1 MVILN
6 GKSLTVEDVVRV
18 ANRQERVQIS
28 PKAIVEM
35 VASRKSVEKAMN
47 SSQPVYALNTGVGLL
62 ADIRLNESELEQMQI
77 NLVRSHCCGVG
88 EPLPK
93 AAVRGM
99 MLIRAN
105 VLAKGLSGIR
115 PLVAERICD
124 LLNNDITPVIPS
136 RGSVGA
142 SGDLAPLAHMA
153 LVLIGEGSAIYA
165 GKELPGAD
173 CLSRAGLEPVKLLA
187 KEGISL
193 LNGTQAMLS
202 LGCLELSRLEA
213 LFYSAQTAA
222 AFTME
227 ALRGTPVALDNRLH
241 KARPHPGQMHSAEHL
256 EALLDGST
264 IRRTQGTGLAR
275 IQDAYCLRCIPQVH
289 GAAWDTFAE
298 ARRVFEIE
306 LNSAT
311 DNPLVFLEHDGVSA
325 ADSQLSSQIISGG
338 NFHGAPLA
346 LALDYLAIAV
356 WQLAGISERR
366 TERLLNP
373 TLNDGLPAF
382 LADRPGIESGL
393 MMAQVTAAALVA
405 EMRVLASPASVGSIP
420 TSGNQED
427 FVSMGM
433 TSALKLQQTARLA
446 EMVIAIEVLAATRA
460 LDLRRDTTTPILESA
475 KARFR
480 ERVPAWIEDQVLSG
494 PMERAASFLAEDGF
508 RHIRDLA
515 LVEAY

>member
-6 GKSLTVEDVVRV
+6 GNSLTVEDVVRV
-18 ANRQERVQIS
+18 ANGEERVQIA
-28 PKAIVEM
+28 PEAM
-35 VASRKSVEKAMN
+35 ARMAASRESVEQAIRG
-47 SSQPVYALNTGVGLL
+47 SQPVYALNTGVGLL
-62 ADIRLNESELEQMQI
+62 ADIRLEECELEQMQV

-88 EPLPK
+88 SPLSQDV
-93 AAVRGM
+93 VRGM

-124 LLNNDITPVIPS
+124 LLNHNITPVIPS

-153 LVLIGEGSAIYA
+153 LVLIGEGTAIYQGEA
-165 GKELPGAD
+165 LSGAE
-173 CLSRAGLEPVKLLA
+173 CLHRVGLEPVKLLA

-193 LNGTQAMLS
+193 LNGTQAMLA
-202 LGCLELSRLEA
+202 LGCLELARLEA

-227 ALRGTPVALDNRLH
+227 ALRGTPAALDRRLH
-241 KARPHPGQMHSAEHL
+241 MARPHPGQMHSAEHL
-256 EALLDGST
+256 LSLLEGSP
-264 IRRTQGTGLAR
+264 IPRTHGTGTAR

-289 GAAWDTFAE
+289 GAAWDTFVG
-298 ARRVFEIE
+298 ARGVFAIE

-311 DNPLVFLEHDGVSA
+311 DNPLVFLHD
-325 ADSQLSSQIISGG
+325 DSSDIVSGG

-356 WQLAGISERR
+356 CQLAGISERR

-393 MMAQVTAAALVA
+393 MMAQVTSAALVA
-405 EMRVLASPASVGSIP
+405 EMRVLATPASVGSIP

-433 TSALKLQQTARLA
+433 TSALKLEQSVRLA

-460 LDLRRDTTTPILESA
+460 LDLRDETSTPALESA

-480 ERVPAWIEDQVLSG
+480 ERVPAWTGDPVLSG
-494 PMERAASFLAEDGF
+494 PMESAASFIAVGGF
-508 RHIRDLA
+508 ASASLR
-515 LVEAY
+515 VP